1 MIQYL
6 DDIGGEGAREPI
18 RLGGQHGKNFKKD
31 TEFQAS
37 EV

>member
-6 DDIGGEGAREPI
+6 DDIGGRSHPLTSQI
-18 RLGGQHGKNFKKD
+18 GGQHGKNFKKD

-37 EV
+37 KV